1 MHNAYF
7 KYYIEAVM
15 QRPQVVYWSKY
26 SNILQQNILNILDL
40 MTQISKNGYFFALYA
55 IKINIVPDGLCNGLI

>member
-1 MHNAYF
+1 
-7 KYYIEAVM
+7 M

-55 IKINIVPDGLCNGLI
+55 IKINIVPEGLCNGLK